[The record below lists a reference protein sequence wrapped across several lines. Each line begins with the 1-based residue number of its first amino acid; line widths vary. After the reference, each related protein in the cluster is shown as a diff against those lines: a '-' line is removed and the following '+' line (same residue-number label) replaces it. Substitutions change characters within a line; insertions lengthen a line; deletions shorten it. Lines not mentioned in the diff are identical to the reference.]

1 MASMEFLQKRID
13 GAKVRIEKLNKKLQR
28 IELAK
33 ASDYKEN
40 NPYSYSDYDLR
51 STKRELSDVT
61 ANLEKYEKQ
70 LEQEKEKA
78 DSRNVKV
85 INDFLDQWVLNC
97 IKYFESEYEK
107 YLVAYDEFK
116 KKDQE
121 YCDLFH
127 GASREERKVLRIQ
140 HTKLRSDFTS
150 GWTHVTQFNHGCLS
164 WHETMVKDLE
174 QEKLRKYDDIIER
187 TNDIVGKITDA
198 SELRVSPKGNLDGF
212 ISGEKGKAKVQTIG
226 AGGYNIQCFHFR
238 TLIKPV

>member
-13 GAKVRIEKLNKKLQR
+13 GAKVRIEKLNKKLRR

-51 STKRELSDVT
+51 STKRKLSDVT

-70 LEQEKEKA
+70 FEQEKEKA

-85 INDFLDQWVLNC
+85 INDFLNQWVWNC

-116 KKDQE
+116 KKDQK

-127 GASREERKVLRIQ
+127 GAS
-140 HTKLRSDFTS
+140 
-150 GWTHVTQFNHGCLS
+150 
-164 WHETMVKDLE
+164 
-174 QEKLRKYDDIIER
+174 
-187 TNDIVGKITDA
+187 
-198 SELRVSPKGNLDGF
+198 
-212 ISGEKGKAKVQTIG
+212 
-226 AGGYNIQCFHFR
+226 
-238 TLIKPV
+238 